1 MIEGSRIHTS
11 DKWIRIRLAKKHV
24 DPVGPD
30 PDPQHCFALVINPRK
45 PQEPLTSTR
54 TMWRA
59 WCLRPACCSCPPWW
73 TPAAS
78 SSASCSIPPTASAS
92 GSLRTR
98 SPACSCATTR
108 ASTPRTTS
116 RRWSATRDGI
126 LERHFYSRF
135 LGINSSL
142 LRLEF
147 LSSFLP
153 SFFLSTKWYFSFR
166 RFFCLYF

>member
-1 MIEGSRIHTS
+1 
-11 DKWIRIRLAKKHV
+11 V
-24 DPVGPD
+24 
-30 PDPQHCFALVINPRK
+30 
-45 PQEPLTSTR
+45 
-54 TMWRA
+54 
-59 WCLRPACCSCPPWW
+59 
-73 TPAAS
+73 
-78 SSASCSIPPTASAS
+78 
-92 GSLRTR
+92 
-98 SPACSCATTR
+98 TTR

-153 SFFLSTKWYFSFR
+153 SFFLSTKCYSQIDSVFLFCRFLKPELKWVWHEIFDLSFFSWISVPWAPE
-166 RFFCLYF
+166 